1 MLLGLRQFQTVL
13 TIGALVVMEKI
24 AIMVV
29 IIVVLILSPN
39 FPYQLI
45 QTCVTNLTLQKI
57 HVNHHLTGR
66 VFQIV

>member
-1 MLLGLRQFQTVL
+1 
-13 TIGALVVMEKI
+13 MEKI

-29 IIVVLILSPN
+29 IIVVLQLSPH

-45 QTCVTNLTLQKI
+45 QTCVTNLTLQQKN
-57 HVNHHLTGR
+57 VSHHLTGR

>member
-29 IIVVLILSPN
+29 IIVVLMSPH

>member
-13 TIGALVVMEKI
+13 TIGVVMEKI

-29 IIVVLILSPN
+29 IIVVLMSPH

>member
-13 TIGALVVMEKI
+13 TIGVVMEKI

-29 IIVVLILSPN
+29 IIVVLMSPMSPH